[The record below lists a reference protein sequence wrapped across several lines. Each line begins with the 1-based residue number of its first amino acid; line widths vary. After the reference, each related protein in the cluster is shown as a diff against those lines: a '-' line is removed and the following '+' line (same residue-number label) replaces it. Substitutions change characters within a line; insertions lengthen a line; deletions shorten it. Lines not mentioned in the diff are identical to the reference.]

1 MTNVACMPVEPEA
14 RQATLLCVDNE
25 PNNNVACMPVEPEAR
40 QATLLCVDDEPNILS
55 SLRRLFRGKGY
66 RVLVA
71 ESGDAGLQVL
81 ATEAV
86 DMVISDMRMPEMDG
100 ARFLESVRTRWP
112 DTIRILLT
120 GYADVSS
127 IIDAINRG
135 EIYRYI
141 TKPWDDNG
149 MLLVVRDALERK
161 ALENEKLRL
170 EELTQRQNDAL
181 KALNASL
188 EEKVRERT
196 ADLNQA
202 NDSLLD
208 ANKKLKASFL
218 TSIKVFTN
226 LMEMRGGHL
235 AGHSRR
241 VGDLARKIAVKMGL
255 DAKAIQEIF
264 IAGLMVDIGKIGFSD
279 EMLTMPVSAM
289 VGDNLALYR
298 KFPVR
303 GEQLLMPLE
312 DLRGAAT
319 ILRSQ
324 LERFDGAGFPDG
336 FCGEEIP
343 LGARILALV
352 SDYDS
357 LQIGAFIQR
366 RFLPDEARIS
376 VTNSGGKRYDREV
389 VKAFNVVLD
398 EEEAGV
404 EISEVVLGTLK
415 LLPGMILSRDLI
427 GHDGVMLLS
436 ADHVLDERLI
446 QLIQAFEK
454 KAEARLNVSI
464 RQERRE

>member
-1 MTNVACMPVEPEA
+1 MSNVAYMPVEPE
-14 RQATLLCVDNE
+14 VK
-25 PNNNVACMPVEPEAR
+25 

-55 SLRRLFRGKGY
+55 SLRRLFRAKGY

-81 ATEAV
+81 ATETV

-100 ARFLESVRTRWP
+100 ARFLELVRIRWP
-112 DTIRILLT
+112 DTVRILLT

-127 IIDAINRG
+127 IIEAINRG

-141 TKPWDDNG
+141 TKPWDDND
-149 MLLVVRDALERK
+149 MLLLVRDALERK
-161 ALENEKLRL
+161 ELENEKLRL
-170 EELTQRQNDAL
+170 EELTQRQNDEL

-188 EEKVRERT
+188 EEKIRERT
-196 ADLNQA
+196 ADLKTA
-202 NDSLLD
+202 NDSLRG
-208 ANKKLKASFL
+208 ANEKLKANFL
-218 TSIKVFTN
+218 TSIKVFTS

-241 VGDLARKIAVKMGL
+241 VADLARKVAVKMAL
-255 DAKAIQEIF
+255 DGKAIQEIF
-264 IAGLMVDIGKIGFSD
+264 IAGLMIDIGKIGFSD
-279 EMLTMPVSAM
+279 QMLTMPASDM
-289 VGDNLALYR
+289 VGENLAIYR

-312 DLRGAAT
+312 DLHGAAT

-336 FCGEEIP
+336 FCGDEIP
-343 LGARILALV
+343 IGARILALV

-357 LQIGAFIQR
+357 LQIGTLIQR
-366 RFLPDEARIS
+366 RFLPAEARIS
-376 VTNSGGKRYDREV
+376 VTHSSGKRYDREV
-389 VKAFNVVLD
+389 VKAFNLVLD
-398 EEEAGV
+398 EEEAGA
-404 EISEVVLGTLK
+404 ETNEAVLSTLK
-415 LLPGMILSRDLI
+415 LLPGMVLSRDLI

-446 QLIQAFEK
+446 QLIQVFEK
-454 KAEARLNVSI
+454 KGETRLNVSI
-464 RQERRE
+464 RVERSA